1 MSQSPSPFDAASPLF
16 AQLPGMNA
24 MQDAL
29 AFVKNMW
36 GGGMPSP
43 GVAMPSLSVDGINK
57 QIADLK
63 AVESWLALNMN
74 MLRGTIQALEVQ
86 SATFTT
92 LQTMGETMQAAM
104 QPAVAAAQPVTE
116 AMQAQMPGAF
126 FGKSAG
132 TPEKADPTQ
141 ASTAQI
147 WQSESPF
154 SFQPPTAEK
163 PPAPAAEPARE
174 DGAAASPADGMSS
187 DGAAMAGIP
196 PFANPAAWWNLLQD
210 QFRQAAETAAASM
223 EEPAAPKPRAA
234 RSSASKAGS
243 AKKTAAKSS
252 ARTSAAPDGAKRSA
266 ARGGS
271 TAKSA
276 AARKKSAAGTTRG
289 TSARGSGGGRARKA

>member
-1 MSQSPSPFDAASPLF
+1 MSQSPSPSDAAAAAF
-16 AQLPGMNA
+16 AQLPGMSA

-43 GVAMPSLSVDGINK
+43 GMAMPSLSVDGINK

-86 SATFTT
+86 SATFST
-92 LQTMGETMQAAM
+92 LQTMGETMQAAI
-104 QPAVAAAQPVTE
+104 QPAMAAAQPVTE

-126 FGKSAG
+126 FGKPAG
-132 TPEKADPTQ
+132 APEKADPSQ
-141 ASTAQI
+141 ASSTQI

-154 SFQPPTAEK
+154 SFSPPTAEK
-163 PPAPAAEPARE
+163 PPAPAEEPARE
-174 DGAAASPADGMSS
+174 SDAAASPAGGARPE
-187 DGAAMAGIP
+187 GAAMTGIP

-210 QFRQAAETAAASM
+210 QFRQAAETAAASL
-223 EEPAAPKPRAA
+223 EEPPAPKPRAA
-234 RSSASKAGS
+234 RSKPPAAGVV
-243 AKKTAAKSS
+243 KKTAAKSS
-252 ARTSAAPDGAKRSA
+252 TRSSAAPDGVKRAA

-271 TAKSA
+271 AAKSTG
-276 AARKKSAAGTTRG
+276 ARKKSSVASVAR
-289 TSARGSGGGRARKA
+289 TSARGAGNGRARKA